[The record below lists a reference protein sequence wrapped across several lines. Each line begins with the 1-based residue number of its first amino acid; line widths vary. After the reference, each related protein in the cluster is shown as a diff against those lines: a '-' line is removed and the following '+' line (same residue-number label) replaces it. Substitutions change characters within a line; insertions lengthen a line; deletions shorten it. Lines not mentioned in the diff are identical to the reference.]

1 MTILSGP
8 LRRPAVRFAG
18 RVVAG
23 LVILV
28 TAASAGA
35 MAMAMMQRGWPVL
48 EDLDRASGATM
59 DRILEGRPVPS
70 TVFGVVAALGGN
82 TVMWWLATVT
92 AAGML
97 LRRQPRLAAFLAVT
111 GIGALVTGVL
121 VKILVDRLPPDRPY
135 PVTAARN
142 AFPSV
147 HAINAVVFYG
157 ALLLVFL
164 PVIPRRL
171 RAVSAGLVAVLVA
184 AVGFA
189 RAVLGV
195 QYGSDI
201 VGGWIIGLAWLGVT
215 TYAFR
220 RWRAETGRATHPLAD
235 GLEPEAASVLAPQKV
250 VHLQHPARAA
260 AVLIACAVVVA
271 AVVAGLGLLVARA
284 APGFDDAVPR
294 WLAAHRTG
302 GLDRAG
308 AVLGWAGSPKAI
320 LSLGLVIA
328 PLAIGCVHR
337 WRPAAYLAALMA
349 GELVLVLGIAQL
361 VDRPVPAV
369 ARAAGELPG
378 SAFPAGSAAAS
389 VCLFGALAVILVPR
403 TRRGGWLRRATF
415 VVVIAAPAGVA
426 VAGVYRGA
434 YRPMDVAGAVALALL
449 WLAAATFVLDPN
461 VDLHQ
466 PPALPLDEVSGA
478 APPGAVRT

>member
-1 MTILSGP
+1 MPVVSVS

-18 RVVAG
+18 RVVVG
-23 LVILV
+23 LAVLV
-28 TAASAGA
+28 AVASAGA

-48 EDLDRASGATM
+48 EDVDRASGAAL
-59 DRILEGRPVPS
+59 DRILEGRPAPS

-82 TVMWWLATVT
+82 TTMWWLATVT
-92 AAGML
+92 AAGMV

-111 GIGALVTGVL
+111 GVGALITGVL
-121 VKILVDRLPPDRPY
+121 VRILVDRLPPDRPY
-135 PVTAARN
+135 PLTAARN

-171 RAVSAGLVAVLVA
+171 RGVSAGLVAALVA
-184 AVGFA
+184 MVGFA

-201 VGGWIIGLAWLGVT
+201 VGGWIIGLAWLAVT
-215 TYAFR
+215 VYAFR
-220 RWRAETGRATHPLAD
+220 RWRAETGRASRPLAD

-260 AVLIACAVVVA
+260 TVLLACAAVVGG
-271 AVVAGLGLLVARA
+271 VVAGLGFLVARA
-284 APGFDDAVPR
+284 APRFDDAVPR

-349 GELVLVLGIAQL
+349 GELVLVLGVAQL
-361 VDRPVPAV
+361 VGRPVPAV
-369 ARAAGELPG
+369 AWTGELPA
-378 SAFPAGSAAAS
+378 SAFPAGPAAAS

-403 TRRGGWLRRATF
+403 TRRRGWLRRATLA
-415 VVVIAAPAGVA
+415 VVIAAPAGVA
-426 VAGVYRGA
+426 VAGIYRGA
-434 YRPMDVAGAVALALL
+434 YRPLDVTGAVALALL

-466 PPALPLDEVSGA
+466 PPLLPPAKVPDP
-478 APPGAVRT
+478 APPGAART